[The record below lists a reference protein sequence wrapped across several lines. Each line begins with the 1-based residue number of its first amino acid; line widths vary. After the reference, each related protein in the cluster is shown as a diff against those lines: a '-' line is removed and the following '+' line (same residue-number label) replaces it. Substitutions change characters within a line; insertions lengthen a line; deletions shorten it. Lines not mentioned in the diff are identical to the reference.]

1 MTKGCW
7 CLAVLLGAVFHGT
20 EGFWLTRTTT
30 RASTAFH
37 RRRCHHWPL
46 AAVLPEGYQ
55 QAGNELIY
63 GAAASCGV
71 PPEQL
76 EIQWKAG
83 KIHVEVRAA
92 DVYLSDAVPRD
103 DERVEGDVEDEGNV
117 DDDTEDT
124 ELALEEDDDN
134 NNVESIPDEPS
145 GAAPKGVDM
154 TILARAINAALDDDG
169 VGLAI
174 AEVHAIE
181 VSTPG
186 ATDELSGIMFESYKG
201 FDVLVQHMDPKKKSI
216 KTIEGRLVER
226 NEEFT
231 VLNLKGRFKKLKNA
245 QVVSV
250 KLPKAKREKG
260 GR

>member
-1 MTKGCW
+1 VLWLGTAGGAGAFGRPTA
-7 CLAVLLGAVFHGT
+7 LA
-20 EGFWLTRTTT
+20 
-30 RASTAFH
+30 
-37 RRRCHHWPL
+37 RRGSGPL

-55 QAGNELIY
+55 QMGNALIA
-63 GAAASCGV
+63 GAAEACGV
-71 PPEQL
+71 QPEQL
-76 EIQWKAG
+76 EIEWKAG
-83 KIHVEVRAA
+83 KIHVAVHASNVFLSDPRDEAA
-92 DVYLSDAVPRD
+92 DDESVEAD
-103 DERVEGDVEDEGNV
+103 DEVNTEVALADDNDVES
-117 DDDTEDT
+117 TST
-124 ELALEEDDDN
+124 
-134 NNVESIPDEPS
+134 PDEPTS
-145 GAAPKGVDM
+145 TGQGIDM
-154 TILARAINAALDDDG
+154 TVLARAINAALDDDG

-186 ATDELSGIMFESYKG
+186 AMDELSGIMFESYKG
-201 FDVLVQHMDPKKKSI
+201 FDVLVKHMDPKKKSV

-260 GR
+260 AR